1 MAEVNNFEDL
11 ECYKVCKSL
20 RQEISDLTKSI
31 DTIEKFRLV
40 DQMIR
45 CSRSITNNI
54 AEGYGRFHFKEN
66 AQFCRQSRGSLYELL
81 DHLSI
86 ALDEKYLDEIKY
98 RELKIK
104 IENCTKILNGYIK
117 YLVSQINN
125 Q

>member
-1 MAEVNNFEDL
+1 MAAVNSFEDL

-20 RQEISDLTKSI
+20 RQEISDLTRLI
-31 DTIEKFRLV
+31 DGVEKFRLV
-40 DQMIR
+40 DQMLR
-45 CSRSITNNI
+45 CSRSVTNNI

-86 ALDEKYLDEIKY
+86 ALDEKYIEDYKY
-98 RELKIK
+98 KELKIK

-117 YLVSQINN
+117 YLIAQSDNK
-125 Q
+125 